1 MVQKDEIL
9 GIAPAAQDEVAKK
22 ARGYRQ
28 LCGHHAHQRWL
39 VLPDSKFRLYWD
51 GVSSVLILFI
61 AITLPYRIAFVR
73 VCSGTLTRGM
83 KARLA
88 RAGKQS
94 LVEGD
99 GMGLAECRR
108 VIEKAGGTISV
119 ASELGDGATFTV
131 SLPAAPD

>member
-1 MVQKDEIL
+1 MIEVRDRQFAKSHSIEHTNQSVSQL
-9 GIAPAAQDEVAKK
+9 VGPNGVCVGIDHIEE
-22 ARGYRQ
+22 
-28 LCGHHAHQRWL
+28 L
-39 VLPDSKFRLYWD
+39 VDWSR
-51 GVSSVLILFI
+51 SN
-61 AITLPYRIAFVR
+61 VR
-73 VCSGTLTRGM
+73 RD
-83 KARLA
+83 
-88 RAGKQS
+88 GKQS

>member
-1 MVQKDEIL
+1 MFQNLLDNAVKYRSHDRPLHIDVSARRADDGL
-9 GIAPAAQDEVAKK
+9 VHISIRDNGTGIARADQ
-22 ARGYRQ
+22 ARVFDR
-28 LCGHHAHQRWL
+28 
-39 VLPDSKFRLYWD
+39 F
-51 GVSSVLILFI
+51 
-61 AITLPYRIAFVR
+61 
-73 VCSGTLTRGM
+73 
-83 KARLA
+83 A